1 MRRKVI
7 AAVWIAA
14 ALLPLLMASLFVFG
28 CCVLPFHQVVHKA
41 MPVCGMAADMMRG
54 GAHDDHATPP
64 AREKQ
69 EPVQRMVTTLTPA
82 FRFFAASAPQQ
93 VVVASASAA
102 AYRSFI
108 TLGAIRCDSDI
119 GLHALFDTFL
129 I

>member
-1 MRRKVI
+1 MKRRFI
-7 AAVWIAA
+7 AAVWIATA
-14 ALLPLLMASLFVFG
+14 TLPLLMAAVFVFG

-64 AREKQ
+64 APREKQ
-69 EPVQRMVTTLTPA
+69 APVQRMVTTLAPA
-82 FRFFAASAPQQ
+82 FRFCVASSTRHAIAPASAI
-93 VVVASASAA
+93 